1 MDVYE
6 IITNRIVES
15 LEKGTVPWQCPWQRG
30 KYGQPRNFVSTK
42 PYRGIN
48 VFLLSYTAM
57 SRGYMSPFWVSY
69 KQAKDLGGN
78 VKQGEKSSSPV
89 VFYSEIEKKELNAEG
104 EKETFAMLRY
114 TPMFNTDQ
122 CEGLNVP
129 DLTAGIK
136 LTEHEVIESAQ
147 AIIDNMPNRP
157 ALDIRLSNRAFYSPS
172 QDRVTVPELAQYEIA
187 EQYYSTLFHELGH
200 STGHESRLNREF
212 GTSMADHLYS
222 KEELVAEFT
231 SSYLCGVAGIEQR
244 TLLNSASYID
254 AWLTILKDK
263 KQKKWVTWA
272 AGQAQKAADYI
283 QGIGIAPTP
292 VIEQRIAA

>member
-15 LEKGTVPWQCPWQRG
+15 LENGTVPWQCPWQRG

-48 VFLLSYTAM
+48 VFLLGYTAHM
-57 SRGYMSPFWVSY
+57 KGYQSPFWVSY
-69 KQAKDLGGN
+69 KQAQQLGGN
-78 VKQGEKSSSPV
+78 VRQGEKSASPV
-89 VFYSEIEKKELNAEG
+89 VFYSEIEKKELNEDG
-104 EKETFAMLRY
+104 TKDTFAMLRY

-129 DLTAGIK
+129 DLSGGIK
-136 LTEHEVIESAQ
+136 LTEHEIIESAE
-147 AIIDNMPNRP
+147 AIINNMPNRP
-157 ALDIRLSNRAFYSPS
+157 ELNIRRSNRAFYSP
-172 QDRVTVPELAQYEIA
+172 DADAVTAPELAQYEIA

-200 STGHESRLNREF
+200 STGHKSRLDRDLKNHF
-212 GTSMADHLYS
+212 GSHEYS

-231 SSYLCGVAGIEQR
+231 SSYLCGIAGIEQR

-263 KQKKWVTWA
+263 KQKKWITWA

-283 QGIGIAPTP
+283 QGIN
-292 VIEQRIAA
+292 VQSQQLAA